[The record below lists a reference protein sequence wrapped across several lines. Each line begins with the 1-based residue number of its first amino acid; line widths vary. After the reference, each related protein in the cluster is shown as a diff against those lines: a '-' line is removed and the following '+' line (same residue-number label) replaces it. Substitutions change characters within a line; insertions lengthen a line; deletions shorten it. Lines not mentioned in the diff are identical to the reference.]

1 MSSPGSD
8 DQPGS
13 PPLPAPEAAAE
24 DTRAQALNLAREA
37 VQAEVAAFGEQQ
49 REELRLKFKSLDEV
63 EGGFGTALMK
73 TFPDF
78 LPKPEMLGKTRGT
91 LAQLAVLFEPDQP
104 EVL

>member
-1 MSSPGSD
+1 MGGIIVCPFLLIHHKPSQVS
-8 DQPGS
+8 
-13 PPLPAPEAAAE
+13 
-24 DTRAQALNLAREA
+24 LAREA

-78 LPKPEMLGKTRGT
+78 LPKPEMLGKTR
-91 LAQLAVLFEPDQP
+91 EPR
-104 EVL
+104 